1 MNGHGGVA
9 FKIDATVP
17 VLSGLPASCE
27 VWPPNNKM
35 VQVAAVAASDAL
47 SGLAGAATVEVQ
59 SNEAVDAAD
68 VQVSGGIVNVRAFRL
83 GTGDGRRYEIRAEAV
98 DLAGNTTTG
107 VATCVVPRDQGA
119 R

>member
-1 MNGHGGVA
+1 
-9 FKIDATVP
+9 
-17 VLSGLPASCE
+17 
-27 VWPPNNKM
+27 M

-59 SNEAVDAAD
+59 SNEALDAAD

-107 VATCVVPRDQGA
+107 VATCVVPRDQGG